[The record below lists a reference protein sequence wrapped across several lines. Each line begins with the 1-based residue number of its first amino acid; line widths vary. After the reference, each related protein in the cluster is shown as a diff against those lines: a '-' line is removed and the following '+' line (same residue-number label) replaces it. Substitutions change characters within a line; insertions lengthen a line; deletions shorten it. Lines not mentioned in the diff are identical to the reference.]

1 MKTKLLIF
9 GITGVLGTRKLLPAL
24 ERIISTGNFEDLSII
39 GVSRHSVN
47 TDDLFVRCKNKNF
60 LNGKLSIFEMDLTK
74 LDEYKKLQDFIDLS
88 DSEQLIIYLAV
99 PPQAAPQ
106 IVEFLG
112 ETGINKSNVK
122 ILFEKPFGVDLLSA
136 EKLIEKTSQHFK
148 EDQTYRIDHYLA
160 KEMAQNIV
168 AFRSHNALFS
178 EIWNN
183 NFIESINITASEKID
198 IDGRDQFYEQ
208 TGALRD
214 LVQGHMMQLLA
225 LTLMNIPRDFDWD
238 MMPSLRFEALKHL
251 HLVTAKQVVRAQ
263 YKGYR
268 DEANNP
274 DSMVETFVS
283 FMLASHN
290 PHWVGVPIRLT
301 TGKALASDMT
311 EIRIRLK
318 KINGADGNCL
328 IFRIQ
333 PDEGVDIELFVK
345 KPGYSREFE
354 TRDLSFNYP
363 SGTVLPS
370 AYEQVIVD
378 AILSEKS
385 LFTSSGE
392 VLQSWRI
399 LQPIQDEWANASY
412 PLGMYEKGSTIASI
426 LA

>member
-24 ERIISTGNFEDLSII
+24 EQIISTGDFEDLSVV
-39 GVSRHSVN
+39 GVSRHSVD
-47 TDDLFVRCKNKNF
+47 TKDLFIKCKNKKF
-60 LNGKLSIFEMDLTK
+60 LDGKLSIFEMDLTK
-74 LDEYKKLQDFIDLS
+74 LEEYKKLQDFINLS
-88 DSEQLIIYLAV
+88 NNEQLIIYLAV

-122 ILFEKPFGVDLLSA
+122 ILFEKPFGVDLTSA
-136 EKLIEKTSQHFK
+136 ENLITKTSQHFK
-148 EDQTYRIDHYLA
+148 EGQTYRIDHYLA

-178 EIWNN
+178 DIWNN
-183 NFIESINITASEKID
+183 NFIESINITASEQID
-198 IDGRDQFYEQ
+198 IEGRAQFYEQ

-214 LVQGHMMQLLA
+214 LLQGHMMQLLA
-225 LTLMNIPRDFDWD
+225 LTLMNIPRNFDWD
-238 MMPSLRFEALKHL
+238 MMPSLRLEALKHL
-251 HLVTAKQVVRAQ
+251 HLADIKKVMRAQ

-268 DEANNP
+268 DEVNNSS
-274 DSMVETFVS
+274 SMVETFVS
-283 FMLASHN
+283 FVLTSHN

-301 TGKALASDMT
+301 TGKALADYTT

-318 KINGADGNCL
+318 KINGVDGNCL

-333 PDEGVDIELFVK
+333 PNEGVDIELFVK
-345 KPGYSREFE
+345 KPGYNREFE
-354 TRDLSFNYP
+354 TRNLSFNYP
-363 SGTVLPS
+363 SGTVLPN

-399 LQPIQDEWANASY
+399 LQPIRDMWANANY
-412 PLGMYEKGSTIASI
+412 PLDLYDKGSSIVSI

>member
-24 ERIISTGNFEDLSII
+24 EQIISTGDFEDLSVV
-39 GVSRHSVN
+39 GVSRHSVD
-47 TDDLFVRCKNKNF
+47 TKDLFIKCKNKKF
-60 LNGKLSIFEMDLTK
+60 LDGKLSIFEMDLTK
-74 LDEYKKLQDFIDLS
+74 LEEYKKLQDFINLS
-88 DSEQLIIYLAV
+88 NNEQLIIYLAV

-122 ILFEKPFGVDLLSA
+122 ILFEKPFGVDLTSA
-136 EKLIEKTSQHFK
+136 ENLITKTSQHFK
-148 EDQTYRIDHYLA
+148 EGQTYRIDHYLA

-178 EIWNN
+178 DIWNN
-183 NFIESINITASEKID
+183 NFIESINITASEQID
-198 IDGRDQFYEQ
+198 IEGRAQFYEQ

-225 LTLMNIPRDFDWD
+225 LTLMNIPRNFDWD
-238 MMPSLRFEALKHL
+238 MMPSLRLEALKHL
-251 HLVTAKQVVRAQ
+251 HLADIKKVMRAQ

-268 DEANNP
+268 DEVNNSS
-274 DSMVETFVS
+274 SMVETFVS
-283 FMLASHN
+283 FVLTSHN

-301 TGKALASDMT
+301 TGKALADYTT

-318 KINGADGNCL
+318 KINGVDGNCL

-333 PDEGVDIELFVK
+333 PNEGVDIELFVK
-345 KPGYSREFE
+345 KPGYNREFE
-354 TRDLSFNYP
+354 TRNLSFNYP
-363 SGTVLPS
+363 SGTVLPN

-399 LQPIQDEWANASY
+399 LQPIRDMWANANY
-412 PLGMYEKGSTIASI
+412 PLDLYDKGSSIVSI